1 MEILEKYDFEVQQ
14 VTKGRGVFIIVTDMG
29 KLILKEYSGS
39 GKYVE
44 ATSGILE
51 RLNEEGRIHTDSYI
65 RNSDGEIISTALD
78 ESRYIVKRWYDC
90 RDFDIRS
97 VSDVSRAMS
106 GLAILHNS
114 LETQDCGDFKHEA
127 GNPCDAMK
135 KHNREL
141 YKIKK
146 FIIKKNY
153 KTDFERLVIKSIDEY
168 IDEGESAEKCCQD
181 YLMRHSAG
189 ISLCHGNYNYHN
201 VHFMDRDIVI
211 SNFEK
216 MHRDYFI
223 IDMYEMMRKLLE
235 KYDWNIKLGHKLLA
249 DYDRERRITDSEIS
263 LLARMFSYPEK
274 YWKIVNAYYNSK
286 KSWMPVKNS
295 EKLIKVI
302 RQNRA
307 RWEFVATISG

>member
-51 RLNEEGRIHTDSYI
+51 KLNEEGRIHTDSYI

-114 LETQDCGDFKHEA
+114 LETQDCDDFKHEA

-153 KTDFERLVIKSIDEY
+153 KTDFERLVMKSIDEY
-168 IDEGESAEKCCQD
+168 IDE
-181 YLMRHSAG
+181 
-189 ISLCHGNYNYHN
+189 
-201 VHFMDRDIVI
+201 
-211 SNFEK
+211 
-216 MHRDYFI
+216 
-223 IDMYEMMRKLLE
+223 
-235 KYDWNIKLGHKLLA
+235 
-249 DYDRERRITDSEIS
+249 
-263 LLARMFSYPEK
+263 
-274 YWKIVNAYYNSK
+274 
-286 KSWMPVKNS
+286 
-295 EKLIKVI
+295 
-302 RQNRA
+302 
-307 RWEFVATISG
+307 

>member
-1 MEILEKYDFEVQQ
+1 
-14 VTKGRGVFIIVTDMG
+14 
-29 KLILKEYSGS
+29 
-39 GKYVE
+39 
-44 ATSGILE
+44 
-51 RLNEEGRIHTDSYI
+51 
-65 RNSDGEIISTALD
+65 
-78 ESRYIVKRWYDC
+78 
-90 RDFDIRS
+90 
-97 VSDVSRAMS
+97 
-106 GLAILHNS
+106 
-114 LETQDCGDFKHEA
+114 
-127 GNPCDAMK
+127 
-135 KHNREL
+135 
-141 YKIKK
+141 
-146 FIIKKNY
+146 
-153 KTDFERLVIKSIDEY
+153 
-168 IDEGESAEKCCQD
+168 
-181 YLMRHSAG
+181 MRHSAG

-216 MHRDYFI
+216 MHRDYFV